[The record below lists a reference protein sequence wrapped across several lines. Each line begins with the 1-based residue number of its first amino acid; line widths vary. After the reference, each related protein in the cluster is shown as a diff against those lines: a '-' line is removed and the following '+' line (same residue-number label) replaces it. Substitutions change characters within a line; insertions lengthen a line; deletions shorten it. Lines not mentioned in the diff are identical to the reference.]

1 MTHMHT
7 PRGFL
12 SGIRPVP
19 RHATFRCWLCAATVA
34 ALSVLGLCVDSAR
47 AQAPATADDPV
58 HHATALSK
66 AFRDA
71 AEVATPSVVVVRS
84 VVKPKRGSQDGE
96 RPRGQRRRGE
106 NPFKGTPFED
116 MFPDGVP
123 EGFEF
128 NVPERMQPRSGV
140 GSGVIIDPKGV
151 VITNNHVVE
160 DADEVVVELADGRE
174 FKANDIKTDPASD
187 LAVVRLADAADLPT
201 AKLGNSDKL
210 SIGDWVIA
218 IGNPFELETTVSAG
232 IISGKGREVGGI
244 RRAQFLQTDAAIN
257 PGNSGG
263 PLVNLAGE
271 VVGINT
277 AIASNS
283 GGYQGIGFA
292 IPVNLVKWVTGQLVE
307 KGSVERAF
315 IGVQM
320 GPLDAKMAARLG
332 VKDRKGVLV
341 NDVVPDSPAAAAGV
355 QELDVITSFDGMPV
369 TGARG
374 LQEIVERS
382 VIGKP
387 HTLTVLR
394 DGKEQTLQIAV
405 KPLPND
411 VAGETPRRREAEKPA
426 SDKTFYDERFGIEV
440 GAKGDAANEAY
451 QGFDGVIVE
460 RVDADGVAAEQG
472 LGPGVLI
479 RAVGSTPVASIEDF
493 RAAIEKETPEKGA
506 ILKVRTPR
514 GNAVVL
520 LQKQ

>member
-1 MTHMHT
+1 MTSSHLFRSFCT
-7 PRGFL
+7 GARGPRL
-12 SGIRPVP
+12 
-19 RHATFRCWLCAATVA
+19 RCWLCAATVL
-34 ALSVLGLCVDSAR
+34 ALSVLGLQGLEVAR
-47 AQAPATADDPV
+47 GQAPAVADDPV

-84 VVKPKRGSQDGE
+84 SVKPQRESRDGE

-106 NPFKGTPFED
+106 NPFKGTPFEH

-123 EGFEF
+123 EGLEF
-128 NVPERMQPRSGV
+128 NMPEGMPRRSAGV
-140 GSGVIIDPKGV
+140 GSGVIVDPKGI

-160 DADEVVVELADGRE
+160 DADEVIVELADGRE
-174 FKANDIKTDPASD
+174 FKATDIKTDPESD

-292 IPVNLVKWVTGQLVE
+292 IPVNLVKWVTSQLIE

-320 GPLDAKMAARLG
+320 GPLDAKIAARLG
-332 VKDRKGVLV
+332 VKTKKGVLV
-341 NDVVPDSPAAAAGV
+341 NDVVPNSPAAEAGV
-355 QELDVITSFDGMPV
+355 QELDIITSFDGQPV
-369 TGARG
+369 SGTRA
-374 LQEIVERS
+374 LQELVERS
-382 VIGKP
+382 TIGKP

-394 DGKEQTLQIAV
+394 EGKEETLQIAV
-405 KPLPND
+405 KPLPSD
-411 VAGETPRRREAEKPA
+411 LAGRGPRLNAPAEQE
-426 SDKTFYDERFGIEV
+426 SDETFYEERFGLEV
-440 GAKGDAANEAY
+440 SDKQTEPEDAY
-451 QGFDGVIVE
+451 PGFEGVVVQ
-460 RVDADGVAAEQG
+460 RVDADGIAAEQG

-479 RAVGSTPVASIEDF
+479 RAVGATPVTSLDEF
-493 RAAIEKETPEKGA
+493 KAAIAKESPEKGA

-514 GNAVVL
+514 GNSVVL